1 MGEPMKL
8 IIQGTAPSVN
18 HMYANKETHY
28 RDKKGIARMR
38 RMRVLSKTAENY
50 QTYGELLT
58 KSWIN
63 KNKWKTI
70 NGKVIVN
77 LWYFHPDN
85 VKRDTNNTLKL
96 LLDIFEHAGIYTNDY
111 YALPRIIDFEIDKVN
126 PRIEIEFINYSE
138 VAG

>member
-1 MGEPMKL
+1 MKL
-8 IIQGTAPSVN
+8 VIQGTAPSVN
-18 HMYANKETHY
+18 HMYENRESHY
-28 RDKKGIARMR
+28 RDKKGMPRMR
-38 RMRVLSKTAENY
+38 RMRVLSRVAENY
-50 QTYGELLT
+50 QTYGEILT

-63 KNKWKTI
+63 KNKWKTV

-77 LWYFHPDN
+77 MWYYLPDN

-111 YALPRIIDFEIDKVN
+111 YALPRIIDFEVDKKN
-126 PRIEIEFINYSE
+126 PRIEIEFVDYLTE